1 VNPFGSVMSES
12 LLLERPHGVD
22 APTPRKRTIRIALAG
37 CGTVGGALLQLLRE
51 RAGAIEA
58 THGLHAEVVG
68 ILVRDASRPR
78 APGVASDLITD
89 DVDAFLAV
97 DCDVV
102 IEAIGGLEP
111 AHRIACHALAA
122 GRSFIT
128 ANKALVA
135 AHGEELERIAR
146 ERNASFFYEAAVAG
160 GVPVVRVL
168 RDSLPHTGIRS
179 IRGILNGTTN
189 YILTR
194 MGDGVSLAAALAEAQ
209 AQGFA
214 EADPSRDLDG
224 RDAADKI
231 AILAWQAFGISPSA
245 LQVERTGLL
254 PEPEEIV
261 RTADAFGGT
270 VRLVAECLR
279 TPGGVTASVEP
290 VVVAWDSEFARTPA
304 EENLVVIET
313 EAAGTIRLSGPGAG
327 GSATASAI
335 LADLLHAAAGRP
347 APAGTAPDRAPASST
362 FRNTP
367 DPRRHRWAIRVEGTR
382 EIRAAAQFAAERVGI
397 ELYEPVGAWRHGAY
411 HALTPPIS
419 RTLAG
424 VLARALEAAGARAVV
439 LRYVVEGVGRRD

>member
-1 VNPFGSVMSES
+1 MNES
-12 LLLERPHGVD
+12 LLLERPHTLD
-22 APTPRKRTIRIALAG
+22 APTPRTRTTRIALAG

-51 RAGAIEA
+51 RAGAIQA
-58 THGLHAEVVG
+58 THGLHAEVVS
-68 ILVRDASRPR
+68 ILVRDASRRR

-89 DVDAFLAV
+89 DVEAFLAV

-111 AHRIACHALAA
+111 AHRIARHALGA

-135 AHGEELERIAR
+135 AHGDELERIAR

-160 GVPVVRVL
+160 GVPIVRVL
-168 RDSLPHTGIRS
+168 RDSLLHTGIRS

-194 MGDGVSLAAALAEAQ
+194 MGSGVSLAAALAEAQ

-231 AILAWQAFGISPSA
+231 AILAWQAFGIPPNA

-261 RTADAFGGT
+261 RTADAFGGS

-290 VVVAWDSEFARTPA
+290 VVVGRDSEFARTPA
-304 EENLVVIET
+304 EENLIVIDTET
-313 EAAGTIRLSGPGAG
+313 VGTIRLSGPGAG

-335 LADLLHAAAGRP
+335 LADLLHAAAGCP
-347 APAGTAPDRAPASST
+347 APAGTAPDRAMGSSA

-382 EIRAAAQFAAERVGI
+382 ESRAAAQFAAERVGI
-397 ELYEPVGAWRHGAY
+397 ELYEPLGAWRYGAY
-411 HALTPPIS
+411 HALTPPIT

-424 VLARALEAAGARAVV
+424 GFARALEAAGARAVV
-439 LRYVVEGVGRRD
+439 LRYVVEGVGRRA

>member
-1 VNPFGSVMSES
+1 MSES

-146 ERNASFFYEAAVAG
+146 ERNVSFFYEAAVAG
-160 GVPVVRVL
+160 GVPIVRVL
-168 RDSLPHTGIRS
+168 RDSLLHTGIRS

-231 AILAWQAFGISPSA
+231 AILAWQTFGIPPST
-245 LQVERTGLL
+245 LQVERSGLL
-254 PEPEEIV
+254 PEPEEVV

-382 EIRAAAQFAAERVGI
+382 EIRAAAQFAAERV
-397 ELYEPVGAWRHGAY
+397 
-411 HALTPPIS
+411 
-419 RTLAG
+419 
-424 VLARALEAAGARAVV
+424 
-439 LRYVVEGVGRRD
+439 